1 MGAVTKLRHQNLVNI
16 YGAVLDPVPLLGALV
31 PACMFATT
39 PVSSQTD
46 CCFALYDSLAPL
58 TKWGA
63 VMELMGNRSLHDVL
77 YNGTCVMDGE
87 MIGNIIQD
95 IVSG

>member
-1 MGAVTKLRHQNLVNI
+1 MHACNDSCLITNRLLLR
-16 YGAVLDPVPLLGALV
+16 P
-31 PACMFATT
+31 
-39 PVSSQTD
+39 
-46 CCFALYDSLAPL
+46 YDSLAPL